1 MVDTTS
7 TAGSTVSDSK
17 TAATSTNFLMGRW
30 EELHENYVLRP
41 NVEDGP
47 PRALLH
53 FLGGAIVGAVP
64 HVSYRYLLERLADKG
79 YLVIATPY
87 NLSFDHLE
95 TCDVVI
101 QRFERIAPML
111 AREYGAIPVIGVGHS
126 CGALLQLLITSLFPD
141 TPRAANALISF
152 NNKPIKVAVPFFDEV
167 FAPFFTSVAL
177 KDGASDS
184 SGLDVINV
192 ALKLA
197 RTASEGQLPSDELLA
212 EANRV
217 MTPQLLKGLPPLAIP
232 DALRQ
237 GLQTLLSPSSAA
249 LTSAGVLPLLNQL
262 VDTLDQIP
270 LLIQEVADG
279 ARDFVPTPA
288 TVRAAARRAYR
299 ARRTLILQY
308 DEDSIDESEEIENL
322 LKEAESVTRMKR
334 PMIEIDVQRTV
345 LTGGHVTPC
354 LGPPLEVATRAED
367 LVGKD
372 TAKDALLYAQTDA
385 TVEEL
390 VRWLEEANL

>member
-1 MVDTTS
+1 
-7 TAGSTVSDSK
+7 
-17 TAATSTNFLMGRW
+17 MGRW
-30 EELHENYVLRP
+30 EELHGNFVLKP
-41 NVEDGP
+41 NVDDGP

-64 HVSYRYLLERLADKG
+64 HVAYRYVLERLADKG

-95 TCDVVI
+95 SCDVVI

-111 AREYGAIPVIGVGHS
+111 ARQYGAIPVVGVGHS

-141 TPRAANALISF
+141 TPRAANVLISF
-152 NNKPIKVAVPFFDEV
+152 NNKPVKGAVPFFDEV
-167 FAPFFTSVAL
+167 FAPFFTSVAR
-177 KDGASDS
+177 KEGTEESAS
-184 SGLDVINV
+184 SGVDVINV
-192 ALKLA
+192 SLKLA
-197 RTASEGQLPSDELLA
+197 RAASEGRLPSDELLA

-237 GLQTLLSPSSAA
+237 GLQTLLSPSATA
-249 LTSAGVLPLLNQL
+249 LTTAGVLPLLHQV

-279 ARDFVPTPA
+279 ARDFVPTPS
-288 TVRAAARRAYR
+288 TVQAAARRAYR

-308 DEDSIDESEEIENL
+308 DNDSIDESEEIENL
-322 LKEAESVTRMKR
+322 LREAESVTRMKR
-334 PMIEIDVQRTV
+334 PMIEIDVTRTV
-345 LTGGHVTPC
+345 LQGGHATPC
-354 LGPPLEVATRAED
+354 LAPPLELATKAED
-367 LVGKD
+367 VMGKD
-372 TAKDALLYAQTDA
+372 TAKEALMYADADA
-385 TVEEL
+385 TVEEIT
-390 VRWLEEANL
+390 RWLEEANL

>member
-1 MVDTTS
+1 
-7 TAGSTVSDSK
+7 
-17 TAATSTNFLMGRW
+17 
-30 EELHENYVLRP
+30 
-41 NVEDGP
+41 
-47 PRALLH
+47 
-53 FLGGAIVGAVP
+53 
-64 HVSYRYLLERLADKG
+64 
-79 YLVIATPY
+79 
-87 NLSFDHLE
+87 
-95 TCDVVI
+95 
-101 QRFERIAPML
+101 ML

-249 LTSAGVLPLLNQL
+249 LTSAGVLPLLHQL

-354 LGPPLEVATRAED
+354 LGPPLDVATRAED